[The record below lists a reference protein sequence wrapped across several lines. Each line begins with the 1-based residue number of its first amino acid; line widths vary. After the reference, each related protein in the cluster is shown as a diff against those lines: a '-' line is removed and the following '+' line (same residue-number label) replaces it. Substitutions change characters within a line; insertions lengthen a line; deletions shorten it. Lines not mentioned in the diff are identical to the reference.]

1 MKVQI
6 SGIWFILNK
15 QKLYILHRK
24 KHFRKGLLH
33 RILSQEGYL
42 ISDLREREL
51 IHLHK
56 ESRTILWNLVN

>member
-6 SGIWFILNK
+6 SIWFILNK

-24 KHFRKGLLH
+24 SILEKVYFIE
-33 RILSQEGYL
+33 ILSQEGYL
-42 ISDLREREL
+42 ISDLREL